1 VTAELDELIG
11 DWQAV
16 RDLTPR
22 IEATVAQ
29 NLRTPCVRNQRTLL
43 VCAAASRIL
52 GDVAESE
59 RLEGKAEAL
68 DMQGYELALSGPRLR
83 LALLRDDVD
92 TLERL
97 TRSLENVPGRK
108 LSYWMTLSGNVTRLD
123 ALVRLG
129 DRSAVED
136 QTASILERER
146 PLLASFA
153 LRALGQVRGD
163 RSLIE
168 QALAR
173 FEAMQLHWHAE
184 QTRQLLTA

>member
-1 VTAELDELIG
+1 
-11 DWQAV
+11 
-16 RDLTPR
+16 
-22 IEATVAQ
+22 VAQ
-29 NLRTPCVRNQRTLL
+29 NMRTPCVRNQRTLL

-68 DMQGYELALSGPRLR
+68 DMRGYELALSGPRLR

-92 TLERL
+92 TLEQL
-97 TRSLENVPGRK
+97 TLSLESVPGRK

-136 QTASILERER
+136 QTASILGREG
-146 PLLASFA
+146 PLLAPFA
-153 LRALGQVRGD
+153 LRALG
-163 RSLIE
+163 
-168 QALAR
+168 
-173 FEAMQLHWHAE
+173 
-184 QTRQLLTA
+184 